1 MFSKFHGVDRSTMA
15 ELIER
20 IKWPLRMIVI
30 EGLGKQ
36 QAAMEQ
42 ILAVLEESNSARS
55 ELQKQ
60 SDQIWGVLA
69 VLGGT
74 IEKDK
79 EIHTMLHTVQN
90 IEKELKDED
99 VEKILIW
106 LSSIDPQKRNQD
118 NRAKR
123 VKETDN

>member
-1 MFSKFHGVDRSTMA
+1 
-15 ELIER
+15 
-20 IKWPLRMIVI
+20 
-30 EGLGKQ
+30 
-36 QAAMEQ
+36 MEQ

-90 IEKELKDED
+90 IEKELKGY
-99 VEKILIW
+99 
-106 LSSIDPQKRNQD
+106 SSPHFNMY
-118 NRAKR
+118 
-123 VKETDN
+123 